1 MRHRL
6 MNSHQGGLVR
16 YLFVTLLSVGSLFVV
31 SSGSAAAGKD
41 TFDLKGEVYA
51 TAFKIEM
58 KNAANRKFTTVKSGT
73 YRIKIEDPSSI
84 HDFRLVGPGVN
95 KATSVSGKSEQIW
108 TVRLKKGSYRF
119 FCDPHATIMKG
130 SFRVT

>member
-1 MRHRL
+1 M
-6 MNSHQGGLVR
+6 R
-16 YLFVTLLSVGSLFVV
+16 YLIVTLLSVGSLVVV
-31 SSGSAAAGKD
+31 SSGLAAAGKD
-41 TFDLKGEVYA
+41 TFNLKGEVYP
-51 TAFKIEM
+51 TAFKIED
-58 KNAANRKFTTVKSGT
+58 A
-73 YRIKIEDPSSI
+73 SSI
-84 HDFRLVGPGVN
+84 HNFRLVGPGVN